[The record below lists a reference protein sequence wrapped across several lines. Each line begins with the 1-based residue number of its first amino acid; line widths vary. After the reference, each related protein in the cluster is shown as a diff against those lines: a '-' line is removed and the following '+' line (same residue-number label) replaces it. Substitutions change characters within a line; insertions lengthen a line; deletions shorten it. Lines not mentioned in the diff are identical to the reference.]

1 MVLTLYID
9 FMILPEKRMP
19 DLSDQNFKSIIKC
32 LYENDVSENRRL
44 TFYGVVTGLTQTEQ
58 AEFKKQA
65 CP

>member
-58 AEFKKQA
+58 AELKKQA